1 MHSRFDTASL
11 HAACTSVSEA
21 HDNALTLQTDLG
33 MFSRKPVVKDVAP
46 TPDQLTN
53 DLDYAHC
60 LHNVHWCIL
69 KEGNE
74 DHYAVEDGFGYSDN
88 QNANSQTFNS
98 ITFLMS
104 PHNTHTPL
112 TLETDLKILPQ
123 DLTHWKLKKVMKDD
137 WPYIRWM
144 RHPLTFFKK
153 MESDHRP
160 YIWNRTRAVKILSP
174 QVLQYFTRNLKV
186 AMPFKYTNASPKQM
200 IFKQYGIIKRRGQK
214 HYFEVQD
221 VESDKDGL
229 NLLNIGV
236 KMCQDYTS
244 TRLTFND
251 TGPVD
256 VRKWKSTMFFVE
268 DLQDNVLY
276 IRNPNEYFASSVVNQ
291 DKWPLS
297 KQEARLPTVTNARTN
312 PYLVLRVGAATALDP
327 DASWQTDGWPRLSIP
342 NLRHK
347 KKKIGELPMLEFD
360 GKYSWQPNKIPRASI
375 DEMNIALE
383 QMKYY
388 PSQTSVMWR
397 LYDIQYWMELDSKK
411 AVKCYFQHSEHLVY
425 ACLQLCDEQI
435 YQCLVIGTPT
445 AKALKSFYVF
455 NLTTKI
461 QEEQQREIPTR
472 PCVTTMWFS
481 DKPATIW
488 HKLRAGRN

>member
-1 MHSRFDTASL
+1 
-11 HAACTSVSEA
+11 VSEA
-21 HDNALTLQTDLG
+21 HDNALTLQTDWNF
-33 MFSRKPVVKDVAP
+33 FSRNQVVKIVAP

-53 DLDYAHC
+53 DIDYAGH
-60 LHNVHWCIL
+60 LHSRLWCVL
-69 KEGNE
+69 KIRNE
-74 DHYAVEDGFGYSDN
+74 DHYAVENGFGYSDN
-88 QNANSQTFNS
+88 QNANAQTFNS
-98 ITFLMS
+98 RSFHMS

-112 TLETDLKILPQ
+112 TLEKDLKILPQ
-123 DLTHWKLKKVMKDD
+123 DLTHWKIKKVMKAD
-137 WPYIRWM
+137 WPTIRWM
-144 RHPLTFFKK
+144 KDPRTFFEK
-153 MESDHRP
+153 MERDNRP
-160 YIWNRTRAVKILSP
+160 SIWNRTRAVKILSP
-174 QVLQYFTRNLKV
+174 EVLQYFTPNLNV
-186 AMPFKYTNASPKQM
+186 AMPFKYTNASLKQM

-327 DASWQTDGWPRLSIP
+327 DASWQTDGWPRLRIP
-342 NLRHK
+342 NLR
-347 KKKIGELPMLEFD
+347 
-360 GKYSWQPNKIPRASI
+360 Q
-375 DEMNIALE
+375 
-383 QMKYY
+383 
-388 PSQTSVMWR
+388 
-397 LYDIQYWMELDSKK
+397 
-411 AVKCYFQHSEHLVY
+411 
-425 ACLQLCDEQI
+425 
-435 YQCLVIGTPT
+435 
-445 AKALKSFYVF
+445 
-455 NLTTKI
+455 
-461 QEEQQREIPTR
+461 
-472 PCVTTMWFS
+472 WFS